1 MFRNTLSGLTKREK
15 EVFDQVCMH
24 LNGLMNKWGLRS
36 LDGEEDQLL
45 IDLWMDTFPYKTD
58 ENGNYV
64 YKTVREEVWQ
74 TVNGKYTKV
83 VKEKQVRELDFTK
96 TLIESTSVGI
106 YKWRAEQLFINKCK
120 YLFGDHR
127 VRKMNAQGVAETTT
141 VVDAWGNERTRA
153 VYEEEVDPK
162 KVSKRD
168 LSKNINES
176 DLAPEGED
184 PISIADIAGTVDGGY
199 EEYMFMDALERICD
213 ETELKVCKKLLG
225 GDSKNQVYKDFEA
238 EGIKFTARQME
249 NLKAKLLP
257 ILKPSYA
264 N

>member
-1 MFRNTLSGLTKREK
+1 MFRNTLSGLSKREK
-15 EVFDQVCMH
+15 EVFDEVCIH
-24 LNGLMNKWGLRS
+24 LNGCMNRWGLRS

-45 IDLWMDTFPYKTD
+45 IDLWMDTFPYKLD

-64 YKTVREEVWQ
+64 MRTVREKVWQ
-74 TVNGKYTKV
+74 TVNGKYIQV
-83 VKEKQVRELDFTK
+83 VKEKQVRELDFSK
-96 TLIESTSVGI
+96 SLIESTSIGI

-127 VRKMNAQGVAETTT
+127 VRQMDEKGKAKTQT
-141 VVDAWGNERTRA
+141 VVDAWGNERVRA
-153 VYEEEVDPK
+153 VYEEEVDLT

-176 DLAPEGED
+176 DLAPEGGD

-199 EEYMFMDALERICD
+199 EEYIFMDGLSQVCD
-213 ETELKVCKKLLG
+213 ETEMKVCEKLLG

-249 NLKAKLLP
+249 NMKKKLLP
-257 ILKPSYA
+257 ILKPLMA